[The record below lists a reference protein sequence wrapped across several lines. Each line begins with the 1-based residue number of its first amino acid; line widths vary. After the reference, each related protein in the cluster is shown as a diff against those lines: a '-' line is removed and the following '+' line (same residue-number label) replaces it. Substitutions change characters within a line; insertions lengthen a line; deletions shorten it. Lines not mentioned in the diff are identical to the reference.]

1 MWIFHQVESA
11 EKLNLNRTKK
21 EYAVVTRKWNVNIN
35 ITIIGKIIN
44 LGNRVHYNQL
54 QIGNLPEKSC

>member
-11 EKLNLNRTKK
+11 EKIKLNRTKK
-21 EYAVVTRKWNVNIN
+21 ENAVVTRKWNVNIN

>member
-1 MWIFHQVESA
+1 MWIFHQVASA
-11 EKLNLNRTKK
+11 EKLKLNRTKK
-21 EYAVVTRKWNVNIN
+21 EYAVVTRKCNININ